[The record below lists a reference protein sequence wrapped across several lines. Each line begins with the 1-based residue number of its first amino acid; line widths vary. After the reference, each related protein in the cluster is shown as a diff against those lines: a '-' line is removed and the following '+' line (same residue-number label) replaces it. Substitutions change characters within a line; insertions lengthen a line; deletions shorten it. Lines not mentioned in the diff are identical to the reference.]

1 MGREH
6 IYHLNSFIR
15 ALVFQK
21 ILAIDS
27 DTLLINILKLSPELC
42 DFYHFRKVPDSSQ
55 FSRFRKNYTTFIFE
69 MFNKLVEI
77 TEPICREIDKKKADY
92 LIYDTTGFESYVTEN
107 NPKFFNS
114 KLKQAKKFPKTNDSN
129 PYIAV
134 YSILPSSSNTNPEVR
149 QSYINGHFCYALK
162 AGILTNG
169 LGIIRHISFFDNEFR
184 KKHPDISTQKSDKL
198 DIDKEISD
206 SKSLKTVLSDFFN
219 LHPAFSFKTFL
230 GDSAFDSYD
239 NYSLLINTFHFNRV
253 YTPINPRNPKTS
265 ENSSDIPVCPID
277 KTP

>member
-42 DFYHFRKVPDSSQ
+42 DFCHFRKVPDSSQ

-114 KLKQAKKFPKTNDSN
+114 KLKQAKKFSKTNDTN
-129 PYIAV
+129 PYAAV
-134 YSILPSSSNTNPEVR
+134 YSMLPSSSNTNPEVR
-149 QSYINGHFCYALK
+149 QQYINGHFCYALK
-162 AGILTNG
+162 ASISINE
-169 LGIIRHISFFDNEFR
+169 LGIIQHIN
-184 KKHPDISTQKSDKL
+184 
-198 DIDKEISD
+198 
-206 SKSLKTVLSDFFN
+206 
-219 LHPAFSFKTFL
+219 
-230 GDSAFDSYD
+230 
-239 NYSLLINTFHFNRV
+239 
-253 YTPINPRNPKTS
+253 
-265 ENSSDIPVCPID
+265 
-277 KTP
+277 